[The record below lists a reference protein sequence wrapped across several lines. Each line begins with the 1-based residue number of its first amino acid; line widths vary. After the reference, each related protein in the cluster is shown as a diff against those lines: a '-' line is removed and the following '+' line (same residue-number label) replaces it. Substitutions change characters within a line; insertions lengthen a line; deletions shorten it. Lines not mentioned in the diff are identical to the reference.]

1 MSSEKFGEKFALGG
15 HSESEVGH
23 KQAPTY
29 DAEVTPAGEQT
40 VHDAVFG
47 ELEEGGPDYRGVGS
61 MGGFI
66 LMTKA
71 NLGLGVLALPSV
83 FGVLGLVPGIL
94 IIFLIQSM
102 IAYCGLAIG
111 QFKVNHP
118 EVYGLSDAG
127 RVIGGRFGRE
137 FFYYVFQLFMLF
149 IIGSALVGI
158 STALNAVSAHGTCT
172 AVFVAVA
179 AVAGFLFG
187 SIRTL
192 SKVTWIGWV
201 GLFSIMASI
210 ITLTVAVG
218 VQDRPSEAPQTGP
231 WDKDLQ
237 IFAHPTFAE
246 AMSAINGIVFSYGA
260 TPMYFGIVSE
270 MKNPKVYARSMVASV
285 FFLTTVYLIIGSV
298 VYTFAGQ
305 YVASPALGTAG
316 ALLKKVCYGIAIPGL
331 LASLTIFSHLA
342 GKNLFVR
349 ILSGSYHLNH
359 STKTHWITWLSCVLG
374 SVLVGYV
381 IASAIPIFGTLIS
394 LIGALICPL
403 VCFFPYNLMWIHDNW
418 RLSHVRTT
426 KRRMG
431 LYLNILIII
440 LAAFLFAAGTYGAIM
455 DLISVTKK
463 PIGKPWGC
471 SDNSGTVKD

>member
-1 MSSEKFGEKFALGG
+1 
-15 HSESEVGH
+15 
-23 KQAPTY
+23 
-29 DAEVTPAGEQT
+29 
-40 VHDAVFG
+40 
-47 ELEEGGPDYRGVGS
+47 
-61 MGGFI
+61 
-66 LMTKA
+66 MTKA

-83 FGVLGLVPGIL
+83 FGVLGLVPGIIIIL
-94 IIFLIQSM
+94 IIQSM

-111 QFKVNHP
+111 TFKVNHP
-118 EVYGLSDAG
+118 EVYGLADAG
-127 RVIGGRFGRE
+127 RVFGGRLGGE
-137 FFYYVFQLFMLF
+137 FFYVTFQIFMLF

-158 STALNAVSAHGTCT
+158 STSLNAVSTHGTCT

-210 ITLTVAVG
+210 LTLTIAVG
-218 VQDRPSEAPQTGP
+218 VQDRPSDAPKTGP
-231 WDKDLQ
+231 WDKKVQ
-237 IFAHPTFAE
+237 IFGNPTFAQ

-270 MKNPKVYARSMVASV
+270 MKNPRVYARSMVSSV
-285 FFLTTVYLIIGSV
+285 FFLTIVYLVIGSV
-298 VYTFAGQ
+298 VYSFAGQ

-316 ALLKKVCYGIAIPGL
+316 VLLKKVCYGIAIPGL

-349 ILSGSYHLNH
+349 LLKGSYHLNH

-374 SVLVGYV
+374 SVIVGYI

-394 LIGALICPL
+394 LIGAVVCPL
-403 VCFFPYNLMWIHDNW
+403 VCFIPYTIMWIHDNW
-418 RLSHVRTT
+418 RLSDVRTT

-431 LYLNILIII
+431 FYLNIVLLILGI
-440 LAAFLFAAGTYGAIM
+440 FLLAAGTYGAIE
-455 DLISVTKK
+455 DLITVTKG

-471 SDNSGTVKD
+471 ADNSGSVKE

>member
-1 MSSEKFGEKFALGG
+1 MFSEKHGEKNDTSVIETGQ
-15 HSESEVGH
+15 
-23 KQAPTY
+23 KQANY
-29 DAEVTPAGEQT
+29 ESEVTPAGEQT

-61 MGGFI
+61 AGGFI

-94 IIFLIQSM
+94 IIILIQSM

-111 QFKVNHP
+111 SFKVNHP

-127 RVIGGRFGRE
+127 RVIGGRAGRE

-149 IIGSALVGI
+149 IIGSACVGI
-158 STALNAVSAHGTCT
+158 STALNAVSNHGTCT

-179 AVAGFLFG
+179 AVCGFLFG

-201 GLFSIMASI
+201 GLISIMASI

-218 VQDRPSEAPQTGP
+218 VQSRPSDAPQTGP
-231 WDKDLQ
+231 WDKEVK
-237 IFAHPTFAE
+237 IFGNPTFAE

-270 MKNPKVYARSMVASV
+270 MKNPRVYARSMVSSV
-285 FFLTTVYLIIGSV
+285 FFLTAVYLIIGSV
-298 VYTFAGQ
+298 VYSFAGQ

-316 ALLKKVCYGIAIPGL
+316 PLLKRICYGLAIPGL

-349 ILSGSYHLNH
+349 ILAGSHHLNH
-359 STKTHWITWLSCVLG
+359 STKTHWITWLSCVAG
-374 SVLVGYV
+374 SVIVGYI

-394 LIGALICPL
+394 LIGAIICPL
-403 VCFFPYNLMWIHDNW
+403 VCFIPYNLMWLHDNW
-418 RLSHVRTT
+418 RMSNAPRTL

-431 LYLNILIII
+431 MYLNVFILI
-440 LAAFLFAAGTYGAIM
+440 LGLYLFAAGTYGAIE
-455 DLISVTKK
+455 DLIAVTKQ
-463 PIGKPWGC
+463 PMGKPWGC
-471 SDNSGTVKD
+471 ADNSGYHPE

>member
-1 MSSEKFGEKFALGG
+1 
-15 HSESEVGH
+15 
-23 KQAPTY
+23 
-29 DAEVTPAGEQT
+29 
-40 VHDAVFG
+40 
-47 ELEEGGPDYRGVGS
+47 
-61 MGGFI
+61 
-66 LMTKA
+66 MTKA

-83 FGVLGLVPGIL
+83 FGVLGLVPGI
-94 IIFLIQSM
+94 IIILVIQSM

-111 QFKVNHP
+111 TFKVNHP

-127 RVIGGRFGRE
+127 RVFGGRFGRE
-137 FFYYVFQLFMLF
+137 FFYVVFQIFMLF

-158 STALNAVSAHGTCT
+158 STSLNAVSTHGTCT

-201 GLFSIMASI
+201 GIFSIMASI
-210 ITLTVAVG
+210 LTLTIAVG
-218 VQDRPSEAPQTGP
+218 VQDRPNDAPQTGP
-231 WDKDLQ
+231 WDKELQ
-237 IFAHPTFAE
+237 VFGKPTFAQ

-270 MKNPKVYARSMVASV
+270 MKNPRVYARSMVASV
-285 FFLTTVYLIIGSV
+285 FFLTVVYLIIGSV
-298 VYTFAGQ
+298 VYSFAGK

-316 ALLKKVCYGIAIPGL
+316 PLLKKVCYGIAIPGL

-349 ILSGSYHLNH
+349 ILKGSYHLNH
-359 STKTHWITWLSCVLG
+359 STKTHWITWLSCVFA
-374 SVLVGYV
+374 SVIVGYI

-394 LIGALICPL
+394 LIGALVCPL
-403 VCFFPYNLMWIHDNW
+403 VCFIPYNLCWLHDNW
-418 RLSHVRTT
+418 RLSNVRTT

-431 LYLNILIII
+431 LYLNCL
-440 LAAFLFAAGTYGAIM
+440 LLVLGTFLLVAGTYGAIM
-455 DLISVTKK
+455 DLIDVTKG

-471 SDNSGTVKD
+471 ADNSGSVKEE